1 MTAVTK
7 ALHTPNSMRMGVQR
21 GPEEG
26 GALLALL
33 SSDGRLPD
41 IVSPYLCCRPWRC
54 SRQAVLVKLP
64 VLDKVDVGIASSK
77 SDPDKQ

>member
-21 GPEEG
+21 EPEEG

-41 IVSPYLCCRPWRC
+41 IVSPLPMLSSLAMQPSGC
-54 SRQAVLVKLP
+54 S
-64 VLDKVDVGIASSK
+64 S
-77 SDPDKQ
+77 